1 MKQRMRSAMEL
12 SAAGRPLV
20 GTRIANA
27 HGTPGTLGCFGLTLD
42 DRQPVML
49 TSHHV
54 LFGAGGLEQEP
65 VWLVE
70 GASATPLGRTRH
82 GRRGAVRH
90 GGADVHVDCAT
101 AGLEGVMPGMTLVP
115 ETAGRVSAVGAI
127 VHKVGAA
134 TGATRGIVSDTNYS
148 ETVSIEGRKVSTHGQ
163 ILVRAEDPAAP
174 FSAVGD
180 SGAALRNA
188 DGEVVGLLWGRSAR
202 GDALACPIEPVL
214 WVLHVQLARVLESG
228 AR

>member
-1 MKQRMRSAMEL
+1 MEL

-27 HGTPGTLGCFGLTLD
+27 RGTPGTLGCFGLTLD

-70 GASATPLGRTRH
+70 GASATPVGRTRH
-82 GRRGAVRH
+82 GKRGAVRH
-90 GGADVHVDCAT
+90 GGADFHVDCAT
-101 AGLEGVMPGMTLVP
+101 AGFEGLRQGVTLVP
-115 ETAGRVSAVGAI
+115 ESAGSVPSVGAI

-134 TGATRGIVSDTNYS
+134 TGATRGVVADTNYS
-148 ETVSIEGRKVSTHGQ
+148 ETVSIEGRSVSTLGQ
-163 ILVRAEDPAAP
+163 ILVRAENPAAP
-174 FSAVGD
+174 FSAAGD
-180 SGAALRNA
+180 SGAALRNE
-188 DGEVVGLLWGRSAR
+188 DGAVIGLIWGRSTN
-202 GDALACPIEPVL
+202 GGALACPIAPVL
-214 WVLHVQLARVLESG
+214 WVLHVQLARVAESG
-228 AR
+228 TR